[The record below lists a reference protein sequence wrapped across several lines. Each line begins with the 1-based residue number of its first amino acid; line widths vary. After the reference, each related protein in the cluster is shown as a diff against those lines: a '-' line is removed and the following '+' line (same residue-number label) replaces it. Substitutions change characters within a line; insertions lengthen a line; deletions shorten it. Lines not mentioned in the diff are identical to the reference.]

1 MENVKQ
7 IATKA
12 LLNRLVIAL
21 LSVASG
27 AIAAGFPQY
36 FKAFC
41 GGVL

>member
-1 MENVKQ
+1 MENMKQ

-12 LLNRLVIAL
+12 LLNRLLIAF
-21 LSVASG
+21 LSAISG

-41 GGVL
+41 GGIY